1 MDSQYF
7 LAQQRASTT
16 VEIDRNIM
24 KEQDE
29 AFQAALDTDQPIAH
43 AVSSNE
49 MEKCESEKF
58 DGKAS
63 TTELTVEHSKDQQKI
78 DRERRHSMNEN
89 LEKSD

>member
-1 MDSQYF
+1 
-7 LAQQRASTT
+7 
-16 VEIDRNIM
+16 M

-29 AFQAALDTDQPIAH
+29 AFQAALDTDQSIAH

-49 MEKCESEKF
+49 IQKNVESENS

-78 DRERRHSMNEN
+78 DRERRAAFYER
-89 LEKSD
+89 KFGKK